1 MLRHRNK
8 FKIRTVKR
16 LVPLSVYGLAYAWLS
31 LSWVPA
37 DKAGAPALHN
47 KVISVE
53 NSIDDNAA
61 FIESATALYNDMQ
74 LQKKGLSQEAF
85 IYAMQGYEQL
95 QENGKV
101 NSEYLTICDFSQS
114 ARKKRMYIID
124 IENQELAIQTYV
136 AHGRNSGGEY
146 ARRFSNKPESHQSSL
161 GFYVTKNTYF
171 GEHGLSL
178 RVEGIEKGIND
189 KAFRRAIVV
198 HGATYIGEGH
208 MGRSYG
214 CPAVPKNESKKII
227 QTIKNGSCMFIYH
240 PDKQYLATSKILND

>member
-1 MLRHRNK
+1 M
-8 FKIRTVKR
+8 KR

-31 LSWVPA
+31 LSWVPV
-37 DKAGAPALHN
+37 DKTGTPALHN
-47 KVISVE
+47 KEISVE
-53 NSIDDNAA
+53 TSIDENAA
-61 FIESATALYNDMQ
+61 FIESVTVAYNSMQ
-74 LQKKGLSQEAF
+74 LQAKGLSIEAF
-85 IYAMQGYEQL
+85 TYAMQGYEQL
-95 QENGKV
+95 KSTGKV
-101 NSEYLTICDFSQS
+101 SNEYLTICDFSQS

-124 IENQELAIQTYV
+124 VENEELVIQTHV

-146 ARRFSNKPESHQSSL
+146 ARKFSNQPESHQSSL

-178 RVEGIEKGIND
+178 RVEGVEKGIND
-189 KAFRRAIVV
+189 KAYRRAIVI

-214 CPAVPKNESKKII
+214 CPAVPQHESKKII

-240 PDKQYLATSKILND
+240 PDKRYLTTSKILND